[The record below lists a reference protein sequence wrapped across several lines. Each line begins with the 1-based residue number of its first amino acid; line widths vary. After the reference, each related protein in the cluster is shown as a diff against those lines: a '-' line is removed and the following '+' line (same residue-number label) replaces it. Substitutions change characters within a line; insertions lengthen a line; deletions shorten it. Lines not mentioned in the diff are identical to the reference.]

1 MVGLSAL
8 IPYLGNFIL
17 DAAVRTL
24 VISLLFGATVYYTNA
39 SPQLNATLDGLLGPH
54 RHPPAPVVPAPPD
67 APRTGGNHA
76 FTEPRDYRHQPD
88 PIRHASRSSYMRLI
102 APVSSSAPCPILAS
116 SVPPRPSASAGQPV
130 PKRATRKWLY
140 LSKKGKS
147 SKGKDPDKRPL
158 RKCGGPS
165 LFQYLRLPRPGR
177 RRVQQRLIG
186 RQRPHVLDG
195 TPRSQHRHDRLARSR
210 EKVDAE
216 CVDIPSPSAA
226 LNEIF
231 QPDWVFEAL

>member
-1 MVGLSAL
+1 
-8 IPYLGNFIL
+8 
-17 DAAVRTL
+17 
-24 VISLLFGATVYYTNA
+24 
-39 SPQLNATLDGLLGPH
+39 
-54 RHPPAPVVPAPPD
+54 
-67 APRTGGNHA
+67 
-76 FTEPRDYRHQPD
+76 
-88 PIRHASRSSYMRLI
+88 MRLI

-147 SKGKDPDKRPL
+147 SKGKDPDKKAL

-216 CVDIPSPSAA
+216 CVDIPLPVGRIERNIPARLGLRSLVILRSRRIEIEYLDIRIQVAPQRRQVHLDIVGENGEVVVDVVDRLLASAGHLEHA
-226 LNEIF
+226 DGQELE
-231 QPDWVFEAL
+231 VA